1 MGLLDA
7 LLRFPAHTH
16 SEARH
21 TMASMKTTTSIL
33 AAAAVVLGLG
43 GAATAYQLASAPG
56 TAVRPVSQSTAD
68 SDEVEVEVPE
78 IEQGIEFQWAPCKP
92 PAVLRGQQCVTNE
105 VHTVVLSTPSS
116 GGSNPGDNSGGG
128 GNGDDDTHGDD
139 DSQDDDDSY
148 EDDDDGDDDDHEDE
162 DEPDEPED
170 PEHDD

>member
-68 SDEVEVEVPE
+68 SDEVEVEVPK

-105 VHTVVLSTPSS
+105 VHTVVLSTPST
-116 GGSNPGDNSGGG
+116 GGSNPGHDSDD
-128 GNGDDDTHGDD
+128 GDDETHGDD

-148 EDDDDGDDDDHEDE
+148 EDDDHGDDDDHEDE